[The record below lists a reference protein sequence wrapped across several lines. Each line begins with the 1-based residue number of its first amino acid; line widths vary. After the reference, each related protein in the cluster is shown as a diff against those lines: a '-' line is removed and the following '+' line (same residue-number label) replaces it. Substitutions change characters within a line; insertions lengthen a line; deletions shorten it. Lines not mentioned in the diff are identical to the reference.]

1 MLEEKLQ
8 EKNITIENLA
18 EEVDDLK
25 EQILM
30 QKLRLVPLHADTQS
44 GNK

>member
-30 QKLRLVPLHADTQS
+30 HKLRLVPLHADTQS

>member
-1 MLEEKLQ
+1 MA
-8 EKNITIENLA
+8 IETLA

-30 QKLRLVPLHADTQS
+30 HKLRLIPLHADT
-44 GNK
+44 